1 MSISN
6 LLSTDAGRLALDNVL
21 AARDTLQ
28 GIRLQIA
35 ELQEKEKAAEE
46 AVKAAIAACDKIP
59 APNAGPARTARV
71 AVPTP
76 VKTLTQLKDYIAP
89 GTKIYSSVKVL
100 DGHDVREG
108 TFVAPNKIRFAG
120 VLLSISGFGKLHIK
134 DMQMAKRTNR
144 KDTSFDWFARLKLK
158 SGNKLVSIGAAKA
171 LKVPGAI

>member
-46 AVKAAIAACDKIP
+46 AVKAAIAACDKVPHSESP
-59 APNAGPARTARV
+59 APA
-71 AVPTP
+71 P
-76 VKTLTQLKDYIAP
+76 VKTLTQLKDYIQP
-89 GTKIYSSVKVL
+89 GTKVYSSVKVL

-108 TFVAPNKIRFAG
+108 TFVAPNKIRLAG
-120 VLLSISGFGKLHIK
+120 VLMSISGFGKQHIK
-134 DMQMAKRTNR
+134 DMQAANRTKR

-158 SGNKLVSIGAAKA
+158 SGDKLVSIGAAKA